1 MCADTVRKA
10 IGLRLPGI
18 CFAMVLGAPGA
29 RGAPTVTITAD
40 PTHPRAIS
48 PWIYGIN
55 FYDGIPGNPRN
66 LTLNRAGGNRW
77 TAYNWEN
84 NASNAGSDW
93 YYSSDGYLGGG
104 STPAEAVRG
113 MIEWSRAHGAASL
126 VTFQLQGYVAADKS
140 GSVDLND
147 PNHLATR
154 FKQVI
159 YSKGAA
165 FTATPPTTDAF
176 VYMDEFLWALRGKFS
191 GDIYAD
197 AITPT
202 FVSLDNEPELW
213 PSTHAEI
220 QSGAPDPEAYIQ
232 KTIGLCKAL
241 KGVASSVKLFGPVHY
256 GFNGI
261 VNWQNASGFS
271 SSYWFTDKYLQELKT
286 ASDAA
291 GQRLLDAY
299 DIHWYSEAYVGSDRI
314 TNLTGATLTDAQI
327 QAIVQSPRSLW
338 DATYTENSW
347 IASYL
352 GGPIRILDRLQTKID
367 TNWPGTGLAVTEY
380 ANGGDNHI
388 AGAIAEA
395 DNLGIFGSRGI
406 FAATYWPLSSSY
418 PFILAAFKMYRDYD
432 GNLTTFGDISI
443 PTVSSDTAKV
453 AVYLSQDSRTTGRYV
468 LVAINRST
476 ASQDV
481 GFNGLAVSG
490 TARIYRVEGSNSSPV
505 YVGQVAANLASWMVT
520 LPALS
525 VSTIEISAA
534 GGSIPPSITQQPASQ
549 TVTVGQAVTF
559 TVAASGTPAPT
570 YQWKKNGADLS
581 GATGAAYA
589 IASVVESDAGT
600 YTVVA
605 TNSAGSATSTGA
617 VLTVTVPPSNV
628 HVGLEIR

>member
-1 MCADTVRKA
+1 MG
-10 IGLRLPGI
+10 IGTPG
-18 CFAMVLGAPGA
+18 VL
-29 RGAPTVTITAD
+29 GAPTVTITAD
-40 PTHPRAIS
+40 PVHPRAIS

-104 STPAEAVRG
+104 NIPAEAVRS
-113 MIEWSRAHGAASL
+113 MIDWSRAHGAASL
-126 VTFQLQGYVAADKS
+126 VTFQLQGYVAADKD

-147 PNHLATR
+147 PNHLAAR

-159 YSKGAA
+159 FQKGSA
-165 FTATPPTTDAF
+165 FTTTPPTTDAS
-176 VYMDEFLWALRGKFS
+176 VYMDEFLWALQQKFS
-191 GDIYAD
+191 GDIYTD
-197 AITPT
+197 ATTPT

-220 QSGAPDPEAYIQ
+220 QSTAPDPEAYIQ
-232 KTIGLCKAL
+232 KTIGLCEAL
-241 KGVASSVKLFGPVHY
+241 KSVAPAVKLFGPVHY

-271 SSYWFTDKYLQELKT
+271 SSYWFTDKYLQELKA
-286 ASDAA
+286 ASDSA
-291 GQRLLDAY
+291 GRRLLDVY
-299 DIHWYSEAYVGSDRI
+299 DIHWYSEAYAGSDRI
-314 TNLTGATLTDAQI
+314 TALTGATLTDQQI

-347 IASYL
+347 VANYL
-352 GGPIRILDRLQTKID
+352 GGPVRILDRLQTKIAAD
-367 TNWPGTGLAVTEY
+367 WPGTGLAVTEY

-406 FAATYWPLSSSY
+406 FAATYWPLGSSY

-432 GNLTTFGDISI
+432 GNLATFGDIAI
-443 PTVSSDTAKV
+443 PTVSSDTSKA
-453 AVYLSQDSRTTGRYV
+453 AVYVSRDSKTAGRYV
-468 LVAINRST
+468 MVAINRST
-476 ASQDV
+476 AAQDV
-481 GFNGLAVSG
+481 EINGLAVSG
-490 TARIYRVEGSNSSPV
+490 TARIYRIEGSSSSLA
-505 YVGQVAANLASWMVT
+505 YVGQMPADLASWVIT

-525 VSTIEISAA
+525 VSTIELTST
-534 GGSIPPSITQQPASQ
+534 GGTIPPAITQQPASQ
-549 TVTVGQAVTF
+549 AVALGQAVTF

-570 YQWKKNGADLS
+570 YQWRKNGADIT
-581 GATGAAYA
+581 GATGVSYA
-589 IASVVESDAGT
+589 IASVVAGDAGT

-605 TNSAGSATSTGA
+605 ASSAGAATSNGA
-617 VLTVTVPPSNV
+617 VLTVNVPPSNV
-628 HVGLEIR
+628 QIQIQIR